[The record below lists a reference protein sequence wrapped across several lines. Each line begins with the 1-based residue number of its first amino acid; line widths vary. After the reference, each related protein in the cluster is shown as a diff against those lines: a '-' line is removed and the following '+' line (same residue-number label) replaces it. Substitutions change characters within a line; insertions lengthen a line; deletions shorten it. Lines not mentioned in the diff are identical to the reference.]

1 MGERNGKFVIE
12 DVEYYMWSED
22 EKYDDVWINENIDN
36 GGNLCD
42 LEKLKIVIRDSII
55 SNKGGKN
62 SDFYW
67 SSFIVDGVDEGFR
80 GILKSVDSLICYD
93 VRIYVVE

>member
-1 MGERNGKFVIE
+1 MNERNGKFVIE
-12 DVEYYMWSED
+12 DIEYYMWSED
-22 EKYDDVWINENIDN
+22 EKYNSVWVEENIDN

-55 SNKGGKN
+55 NNKGGVN

-67 SSFIVDGVDEGFR
+67 SSFIVDGVDEDFR
-80 GILKSVDSLICYD
+80 GILRSVDSLICYD
-93 VRIYVVE
+93 VRIYIVE

>member
-1 MGERNGKFVIE
+1 MNERNGKFVIE

-22 EKYDDVWINENIDN
+22 EKYNDVWIEENIDN

-55 SNKGGKN
+55 NSRGGVN
-62 SDFYW
+62 NEFYW

-93 VRIYVVE
+93 VRIYIVE

>member
-1 MGERNGKFVIE
+1 MNERKGKFVME

-22 EKYDDVWINENIDN
+22 EKYDGVWIEDNIDN

-42 LEKLKIVIRDSII
+42 IEKLKIVIRDSII
-55 SNKGGKN
+55 KDRGGDN
-62 SDFYW
+62 RDFYW

-80 GILKSVDSLICYD
+80 GILKSVNSLICYD
-93 VRIYVVE
+93 VRIYIVE